1 MDRRTFLKNAV
12 AGSLTAGFVGTAAAA
27 ERYFPVKVDQALFES
42 INRVKD
48 PTKKTAL
55 EKGHAPVLSAPPVV
69 KAGELFAVEISVGE
83 SLHPMGPTHW
93 IEFVELS
100 IGNEPAGRAEFQS
113 KGDMKPK
120 VTFNLV
126 LTKEAA

>member
-1 MDRRTFLKNAV
+1 
-12 AGSLTAGFVGTAAAA
+12 
-27 ERYFPVKVDQALFES
+27 
-42 INRVKD
+42 
-48 PTKKTAL
+48 TAL

-126 LTKEAA
+126 LTKEAAPEGKVTLVARQHCNLHGMWEGSFTISVA